1 MVTAEGA
8 LTSHEWWLFLGRVVQ
23 EIGQNTSGL
32 PSALR
37 APACVLLLCNAPI
50 HDAAGD
56 ALPEN
61 DVIPMMRLPP
71 HFPDFQLMESVVND
85 VKVMIRNSVDFNQH
99 VLQDVARLQALAASC
114 ITEQS
119 IVGQFVRVERRFARM
134 LAGQGP

>member
-1 MVTAEGA
+1 
-8 LTSHEWWLFLGRVVQ
+8 
-23 EIGQNTSGL
+23 
-32 PSALR
+32 
-37 APACVLLLCNAPI
+37 
-50 HDAAGD
+50 
-56 ALPEN
+56 
-61 DVIPMMRLPP
+61 MMRLPP

-85 VKVMIRNSVDFNQH
+85 VKIMILNSVDFNQH